1 MSKLEYIILGLFGFF
16 CWVFFFLSPKLG
28 KTKHWILH
36 WKLNWVWGFLL
47 CRWLKSRLIDY
58 NNHHRSHLE
67 PKRCFYITVTHLFFQ
82 LTSFHY
88 RPSSSQ
94 MGMDLL
100 SMASCSFLPVV
111 TSSYPRSQTVHHTYF
126 VRSRVTFRGTIDSVT
141 LRFSQNVKTSHYVSI
156 DVIWVLKSFQ
166 RHSLFLQLI
175 RKICFRRVF

>member
-16 CWVFFFLSPKLG
+16 LLGFFFFCPPNWEKQNTESCLE
-28 KTKHWILH
+28 
-36 WKLNWVWGFLL
+36 NWVWGFLL

-166 RHSLFLQLI
+166 RHCLFLQLI